1 MAASAGGLEALKAF
15 FTAVPVD
22 IDATF
27 IVVVHLDPTH
37 ESFLPELLSRV
48 TPLKVEP
55 ARDRQALESN
65 HIYVIPPNRYLTLDQ
80 GLIRLHEPFDRRALR
95 GTIDQFFRSLGEDQG
110 DRAIGVILS
119 GTGTDGTLGLK
130 AIKAEGGLAIAQT
143 PETALQPG
151 MPTNAIATGLIDL
164 VLPPEK
170 MPAAIVNYGRYSHVG
185 APATRMEEPRTEG
198 LNSIVALLRA
208 RRKHDFRGYKTGTLR
223 RRVDRRMGLQ
233 QIGSISK
240 YLEFLRGNP
249 EEVDALVKDLLITVT
264 SFFRDA
270 PAFEE
275 LAARIL
281 APLAREKDIETPIRI
296 WVPGCATGEEA
307 YSIAIL
313 MAEQLE
319 LAHSHREV
327 QIFATDVDE
336 DALQVARAAVYPES
350 IALDVSPSRLHRFF
364 TQDDHRHR
372 VAKGIRE
379 MVTFARQNLISDPP
393 FSKLDVI
400 SCRNVLIY
408 LEPDVQR
415 TVLTLL
421 HFALNPGGHLFLGSA
436 ESIGHLEAL
445 FAPVSSRW
453 RIYSR
458 LGVPRQ
464 PPVNIPDE
472 IPELVAPPAA
482 RMPPPQTLIEAA
494 ERKLIE
500 RFAPVAV
507 VVSQSGQLLH
517 SFGAVDRYLRVTPG
531 TATLDAIELIRSSL
545 RPMLRSALTSAIRRQ
560 HEIALDITPHSKRAR
575 RGHLRIVVT
584 PVNRSRNAIGSY
596 LVMFEERPSPR
607 PSATPVPRK
616 QRSVVRMLEA
626 DLRAAKKE
634 QQSLV
639 EQLESSNEELKAANE
654 EAISMNE
661 ELQSSNEE
669 LVSSKEEL
677 QSLNEELSTVN
688 SQLRE
693 KVEELST
700 SNDDLTNLF
709 AATDIATVFVDAELR
724 VSRFTPAASRLL
736 NLIPGDVG
744 RPIGHLA
751 HNLEDL
757 DLTRHAETVRRSG
770 KSEEMA
776 VRGKDGRHYVV
787 RVVPY
792 QREEKAPLGV
802 VVTFIDITPVRSSE
816 GAIGR
821 SHGLL
826 DGLAAL
832 TQQAVSGLPFDELAT
847 VCARATAESLGL
859 EFVDLMEHVPDAA
872 ALRSRASV
880 GWAVPPATTDVRI
893 PVSGSPEGAGLQS
906 KQTIMFSGL
915 RADPRFASAARVR
928 ERALESGMI
937 AVVKR
942 GDKPWGVLAV
952 YTTAVRQFSPAEA
965 KFLEAIS
972 TILGAVLTQ
981 AEPYPAV

>member
-15 FTAVPVD
+15 FTSVPVD

-170 MPAAIVNYGRYSHVG
+170 MAAAIVNYGRYSHVG
-185 APATRMEEPRTEG
+185 APATRVEEPRTEG
-198 LNSIVALLRA
+198 LSSIVALLRA

-223 RRVDRRMGLQ
+223 RRIDRRMGLQ
-233 QIGSISK
+233 QIGSVST

-275 LAARIL
+275 LAAKVL
-281 APLAREKDIETPIRI
+281 APLARAKDIETPIRI

-350 IALDVSPSRLHRFF
+350 IALDVSPLRLQRFF

-372 VAKGIRE
+372 VAKSIRE
-379 MVTFARQNLISDPP
+379 KVTFARQNLISDPP
-393 FSKLDVI
+393 FSKLDFI

-436 ESIGHLEAL
+436 ETIGHLEVL
-445 FAPVSSRW
+445 FTPVSSRW

-464 PPVNIPDE
+464 PPVNILHE
-472 IPELVAPPAA
+472 IPEQPVAPPPAA
-482 RMPPPQTLIEAA
+482 RMPPPQTLVEAA

-531 TATLDAIELIRSSL
+531 AATLDAIELIRSSL

-560 HEIALDITPHSKRAR
+560 HEIALDITPPTKRAR
-575 RGHLRIVVT
+575 RGHLRIIVT
-584 PVNRSRNAIGSY
+584 PVNQSRNAIGSY
-596 LVMFEERPSPR
+596 LVMFEERPSPHAF
-607 PSATPVPRK
+607 ATPVPQK
-616 QRSVVRMLEA
+616 QRSLVRMLEA

-688 SQLRE
+688 AQLRE

-709 AATDIATVFVDAELR
+709 ATTDIATVFVDSEMR

-751 HNLEDL
+751 HNLEDF
-757 DLTRHAETVRRSG
+757 DLTRHAETVRRDG
-770 KSEEMA
+770 QSEEMA

-792 QREEKAPLGV
+792 QREEKSPLGV
-802 VVTFIDITPVRSSE
+802 VVTFIDITPVKSRE
-816 GAIGR
+816 EAIGR

-826 DGLAAL
+826 EGLAAL

-859 EFVDLMEHVPDAA
+859 ECVDLMEHVPDAA
-872 ALRSRASV
+872 AFRSRGSV
-880 GWAVPPATTDVRI
+880 GWAAPTATRNLSV

-906 KQTIMFSGL
+906 KQTTVFSGL
-915 RADPRFASAARVR
+915 QADPRFASAARVR
-928 ERALESGMI
+928 EQKLESGMTAI
-937 AVVKR
+937 VTR
-942 GDKPWGVLAV
+942 GEKPWGVLAV
-952 YTTAVRQFSPAEA
+952 FTKAVRQFSPAEA

-972 TILGAVLTQ
+972 AILGTVLTR
-981 AEPYPAV
+981 AES